1 MSRVR
6 FTKIA
11 TPTSPAASKGEMF
24 YSSSLSPASPAFVD
38 ESGNICRVGGLTTKD
53 YRFVTRTKILN
64 GTTSYTPTSGVSA
77 LLVECI
83 GGGGAGGGAAAGT
96 ANTNTAVGQ
105 GGGGGE
111 YTTKWVTTLVSGS
124 HGSIA
129 VGAGGT
135 VGTTGNNPGGTGGTT
150 TFTDNSSAT
159 VLTAVGGSGGSGGA
173 TQTVLGPGTQS
184 AGAGGTGGTGSD
196 FAIPGA
202 KGFFGVVVNVSASA
216 TGFFSG
222 GGGETGKGFG
232 QGAVGITASGA
243 GVAGTLYGG
252 GGSGGGDTASTTR
265 QGGAG
270 GNGLIVI
277 EEYA

>member
-1 MSRVR
+1 VSRVR
-6 FTKIA
+6 FTKIT
-11 TPTSPAASKGEMF
+11 TPSNPAASKGELF
-24 YSSSLSPASPAFVD
+24 YSSTLSPAAPAFVD
-38 ESGNICRVGGLTTKD
+38 ESGNVCRIGGLTTKD

-96 ANTNTAVGQ
+96 ANTNTAIGQ

-135 VGTTGNNPGGTGGTT
+135 AGTAGNNPGGNGGTT
-150 TFTDNSSAT
+150 TFTDNTGAT
-159 VLTAVGGSGGSGGA
+159 VLTAVGGTGGSGGA
-173 TQTVLGPGTQS
+173 TQTALGPGTQAS
-184 AGAGGTGGTGSD
+184 GTGGTGGTGSD
-196 FAIPGA
+196 FAVAGQ
-202 KGFFGVVVNVSASA
+202 KGGFGVVINVSASA

-222 GGGETGKGFG
+222 QGGDSGRGFGKGANG
-232 QGAVGITASGA
+232 VTASG
-243 GVAGTLYGG
+243 GGTAGTGFG
-252 GGSGGGDTASTTR
+252 AGGSGGGDTASTTR

-270 GNGLIVI
+270 ANGLIVI